1 MLLSDVYNSSWFF
14 KEITLSIITP
24 KIKSFLDIQKL
35 GYVATVSSDGKPNIS
50 PKGTIIAWSENL
62 LAFANIR
69 SPDTVNNLQ
78 NNPFVEINVIDP
90 LSRKGYLFTGSAK
103 IIKNTPT
110 YTEILNH
117 YRNSGIQSPINSIVI
132 VTVSSISEVLSP
144 LYDLGKT
151 EDEIKL
157 KWKNFFNK
165 L

>member
-1 MLLSDVYNSSWFF
+1 MLLGDVYNSSWFF

-50 PKGTIIAWSENL
+50 PKGTIVAWSENL

-69 SPDTVNNLQ
+69 SPDTMNNLQ

-90 LSRKGYLFTGSAK
+90 LSRKGYLFNGSAK
-103 IIKNTPT
+103 IIKNTPMCT
-110 YTEILNH
+110 DIINY
-117 YRNSGIQSPINSIVI
+117 YRSNGIQSPIESIVI
-132 VTVSSISEVLSP
+132 IHISSVSEVTSP